1 MNAVTV
7 TTRVDEADVNYIFGL
22 LSGHAY
28 GLRQEVFTTL
38 LKSFARH
45 LKQHLDPNDGPITN
59 TRRIRRHLRNL
70 EFGIAPRLT
79 RVATDNPGNPDDA
92 IDSHIAV

>member
-1 MNAVTV
+1 MQNPLTI
-7 TTRVDEADVNYIFGL
+7 TTRVDEADADYVFGL
-22 LSGHAY
+22 LSNHAY

-45 LKQHLDPNDGPITN
+45 LRQHLDPNDGPTTN

-70 EFGIAPRLT
+70 TFGVAPRLT
-79 RVATDNPGNPDDA
+79 AEPEPARDPGAHVA
-92 IDSHIAV
+92 V

>member
-1 MNAVTV
+1 MQLQTI
-7 TTRVDEADVNYIFGL
+7 TTKVDEADVLYVFGL
-22 LSGHAY
+22 LSSNAY

-38 LKSFARH
+38 LKLFAKH
-45 LKQHLDPNDGPITN
+45 LKNHLDPADGPITN

-79 RVATDNPGNPDDA
+79 ACATDPDDVG
-92 IDSHIAV
+92 SRVPV